1 MEPIPQAQAR
11 ILERIAHIDTTID
24 DIRGALAGQTKA
36 SFTDNMMLRLAVE
49 RLLEIISEA
58 SRHIP
63 VDMKAKE
70 PNIHW
75 RRLADLGNWLRHAYH
90 RTDMIENDLE
100 PLKIFVRRIVSSRQ
114 LVEGV
119 TRLFIAD
126 ERRITL
132 R

>member
-1 MEPIPQAQAR
+1 
-11 ILERIAHIDTTID
+11 
-24 DIRGALAGQTKA
+24 
-36 SFTDNMMLRLAVE
+36 
-49 RLLEIISEA
+49 
-58 SRHIP
+58 
-63 VDMKAKE
+63 MKAKE
-70 PNIHW
+70 PNINW

-90 RTDMIENDLE
+90 RTDPGILWDMIENDLE